1 MPGSESADVD
11 EKKPPVDATPTSIEP
26 SPGTDVASPTATG
39 VTGPTDG
46 GHQSQEASHQS
57 EVNTET
63 LKIPADASG
72 TAIATLL
79 QNRRT

>member
-1 MPGSESADVD
+1 VPGSESADVD
-11 EKKPPVDATPTSIEP
+11 EKKPPVDAAPTSIEGTGVTSP
-26 SPGTDVASPTATG
+26 SVTG
-39 VTGPTDG
+39 VTGPTEG

-57 EVNTET
+57 DVNTET

-72 TAIATLL
+72 TASATLW